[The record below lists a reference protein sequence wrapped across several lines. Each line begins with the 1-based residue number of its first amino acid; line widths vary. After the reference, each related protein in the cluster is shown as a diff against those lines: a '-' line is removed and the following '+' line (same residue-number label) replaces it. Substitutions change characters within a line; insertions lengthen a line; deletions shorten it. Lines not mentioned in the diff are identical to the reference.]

1 MQLEFRRAVVP
12 NDLRSLVSFDHK
24 AFRDHPGDWFDR
36 ESWRHC
42 EAWWMI
48 VDRRKA
54 GCCAFQTGVDF
65 QEDIR
70 EDRENVA
77 LAGSLYVVT
86 TGILPAF
93 QGLGFGRIMKAW
105 QVAYARRHGFA
116 RIVTNTRKSNK
127 RMIALNRKFGFRVT
141 RTTPRYYSGPSE
153 ATVVMELLLQPNL
166 I

>member
-1 MQLEFRRAVVP
+1 MQLEFVRVVVP
-12 NDLRSLVSFDHK
+12 KELRSLVTFDRK
-24 AFRDHPGDWFDR
+24 VFCDHPGDWFDR

-42 EAWWMI
+42 EPWWMI

-54 GCCAFQTGVDF
+54 GCCAFRADTDF

-70 EDRENVA
+70 DDGENAV

-86 TGILPAF
+86 TGILPAL
-93 QGLGFGRIMKAW
+93 QGRALGGIMKAW
-105 QVAYARRHGFA
+105 QVAYAKHHGFT

-127 RMIALNRKFGFRVT
+127 SMIALNQKFGFSVM

-153 ATVVMELLLQPNL
+153 ATVVMERLLGT
-166 I
+166 